1 LDYLNLVTKEGNM
14 RKQTMASIALFL
26 LFSVTTFGQAPE
38 AIPRTGYGYAF
49 FTPGVLVGE
58 GASPTINIGG
68 GAEGLIKGGL
78 GASVDLS
85 YLFFPRSG
93 FGEGF
98 GMFSPGMVYQ
108 FGRYRKTVPFV
119 SGGYTLAFRQGTENL
134 VYGGGGFNHWFGK
147 RWGLR
152 FEVRDQ
158 IAPRDPEYNFL
169 QFRIGLLFR

>member
-1 LDYLNLVTKEGNM
+1 M
-14 RKQTMASIALFL
+14 RKAMIVTLGLLPFL
-26 LFSVTTFGQAPE
+26 SGITFGQALETTPK
-38 AIPRTGYGYAF
+38 TGYGYAF
-49 FTPGVLVGE
+49 FTPGALVAD

-68 GAEGLIKGGL
+68 GGEGLIKGGL

-93 FGEGF
+93 FGAGF

-108 FGRYRKTVPFV
+108 FRTNRKTVPFV

-134 VYGGGGFNHWFGK
+134 VYGGGGFNHWFGN

-158 IAPRDPEYNFL
+158 IAPRDSEYNFL
-169 QFRIGLLFR
+169 QFRIGFLFR

>member
-1 LDYLNLVTKEGNM
+1 M
-14 RKQTMASIALFL
+14 RKLMAATIGLFPFL
-26 LFSVTTFGQAPE
+26 GGITFGQAPE
-38 AIPRTGYGYAF
+38 ATPKTGYGYVF
-49 FTPGVLVGE
+49 FTPGVLVGDV
-58 GASPTINIGG
+58 GRPTMNIGG
-68 GAEGLIKGGL
+68 GAEGLIKRGL

-98 GMFSPGMVYQ
+98 GMLSPGMVYQ
-108 FGRYRKTVPFV
+108 FRTNRKTVPFV

-134 VYGGGGFNHWFGK
+134 VYGGGGFNHWFGN

-169 QFRIGLLFR
+169 QFRIGFLFR

>member
-1 LDYLNLVTKEGNM
+1 MNKPMIFAIG
-14 RKQTMASIALFL
+14 LFL
-26 LFSVTTFGQAPE
+26 FPGGIAFGQAPE
-38 AIPRTGYGYAF
+38 TTPKTGYGYAF
-49 FTPGVLVGE
+49 FTPGVLVGD
-58 GASPTINIGG
+58 GASPTVNIGG

-108 FGRYRKTVPFV
+108 FRTNRQTIPFV

-134 VYGGGGFNHWFGK
+134 VYAGGGFNHWFGN

-169 QFRIGLLFR
+169 QFRIGFLFR

>member
-1 LDYLNLVTKEGNM
+1 M
-14 RKQTMASIALFL
+14 RKAMIVTLGLLPFL
-26 LFSVTTFGQAPE
+26 SGITFGQAPE
-38 AIPRTGYGYAF
+38 TTPKTGYGYAF
-49 FTPGVLVGE
+49 SSRRSRCRRGQPYHQHWRRRRG
-58 GASPTINIGG
+58 SHQRRI
-68 GAEGLIKGGL
+68 

-85 YLFFPRSG
+85 YLFFL
-93 FGEGF
+93 EVDCAGF

-108 FGRYRKTVPFV
+108 FKTNRTTVPFV

-134 VYGGGGFNHWFGK
+134 VYGGGGFNHWFSN

-169 QFRIGLLFR
+169 QFRIGFLFR

>member
-1 LDYLNLVTKEGNM
+1 M
-14 RKQTMASIALFL
+14 IATTSLFL
-26 LFSVTTFGQAPE
+26 LLSTITYGQAPE
-38 AIPRTGYGYAF
+38 AIPKTSYGYAF

-58 GASPTINIGG
+58 GANPTINMGA

-93 FGEGF
+93 FSEGF
-98 GMFSPGMVYQ
+98 GMFSPGMLYQ
-108 FGRYRKTVPFV
+108 FGRDRKTVPFTC
-119 SGGYTLAFRQGTENL
+119 GGYTLAFRQGTENL
-134 VYGGGGFNHWFGK
+134 VYGGGGFNHWFSN